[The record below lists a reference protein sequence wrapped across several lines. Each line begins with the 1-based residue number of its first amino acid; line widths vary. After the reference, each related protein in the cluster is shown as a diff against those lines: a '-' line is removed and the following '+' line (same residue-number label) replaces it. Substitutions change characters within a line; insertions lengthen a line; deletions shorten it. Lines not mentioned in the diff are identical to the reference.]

1 MARMSDKEFS
11 IRHQL
16 VQLRRD
22 RNRLERI
29 KERTDNDF
37 AETRVAIKSLKS
49 SLVEIEMEKKAAL
62 IASLKKSKKKAPVKK
77 KAAAPKKK
85 VSDIVAPIEKNKK
98 TFEAEEPEELTDAEA
113 VHVPEEKI
121 SDVKVDASSMTA
133 VEDSAEH
140 SVELKDKKPPEKK
153 TTTKAKE
160 SDEDTNSE

>member
-1 MARMSDKEFS
+1 MARISDKEFS

-29 KERTDNDF
+29 KERTDNDL

-62 IASLKKSKKKAPVKK
+62 IASLGKSKKKALAKK
-77 KAAAPKKK
+77 KATAPKPKTSAEK
-85 VSDIVAPIEKNKK
+85 LIDSIEKNKK
-98 TFEAEEPEELTDAEA
+98 TFEPEESE
-113 VHVPEEKI
+113 VKI
-121 SDVKVDASSMTA
+121 DASSMTA

-140 SVELKDKKPPEKK
+140 SVELKDKKPVEKK
-153 TTTKAKE
+153 TTTKTKEEAKT
-160 SDEDTNSE
+160 DPA